1 MLLDDLARRAASLAA
16 DGRAIL
22 GITGTPGTGK
32 STLAELVAN
41 VLDPEGAWVARVPMD
56 GFHLADAALDRL
68 GRRGRKGAIDTFDA
82 YGYLAMLRRIRTEH
96 DHAIYAPDFHRAI
109 EQPIA
114 AAIAIDPAIRLV
126 ITEGNY
132 LLSPEE
138 PWPEVRREL
147 TEVWYVELDEQ
158 VRRARLV
165 ARHVEFGKT
174 EAAARRWVDEVDE
187 VNAQTIAAR
196 RDLADLRISMSRLEA
211 EDPRLAGIQAKAG
224 EEE

>member
-96 DHAIYAPDFHRAI
+96 DHAIYAPDFHRTI

-196 RDLADLRISMSRLEA
+196 RDVADLRISMSRLEA
-211 EDPRLAGIQAKAG
+211 EDPRLAGIRAKAG